1 MGRLAKLSLI
11 GVLVTAML
19 QMATPAQASPLVQS
33 DITHVV
39 TWGETLFSIA
49 RRYGTTVETICAA
62 NAIANP
68 SSIYAGQ
75 QLIIPTTGSGSAAS
89 APGAA
94 AIGGT
99 HVVSPGENLHRIALR
114 YGTTVQTLAQLN
126 GIISPNHVVAGQA
139 LRIPDVILTPATV
152 PQTRDTTRTHTVQPG
167 ETLATIAMRYGAPVW
182 TLAQVNAISNPSL
195 IFPGRILI
203 IPGGNDTTPTTNN
216 MGGEKHVV
224 VNISEQHLYA
234 YQGETLVYSFVA
246 STGTYRSPTR
256 TGTFSVLNKI
266 PNAYGSTWNL
276 QMPYWLGIYWS
287 GGLQNG
293 IHALP
298 ILSNGQQLW
307 AGYLGTPISYGC
319 VVLGTYEARL
329 LYEWVDVGTQVL
341 IQR

>member
-1 MGRLAKLSLI
+1 MGRLARLSLI
-11 GVLVTAML
+11 GVLATVTL
-19 QMATPAQASPLVQS
+19 QMAAPALASPPVQR
-33 DITHVV
+33 DTTHIVA
-39 TWGETLFSIA
+39 WGETLFSIA

-75 QLIIPTTGSGSAAS
+75 QLIIPATGSGSATS
-89 APGAA
+89 APDATA
-94 AIGGT
+94 VGGT

-126 GIISPNHVVAGQA
+126 GIISTNHVVVGQA
-139 LRIPDVILTPATV
+139 LRVPDVVLTPATV
-152 PQTRDTTRTHTVQPG
+152 PPAEDMTKMHTVQPS
-167 ETLATIAMRYGAPVW
+167 ETLATIAMRYGASAW

-195 IFPGRILI
+195 IFPGQVLI
-203 IPGGNDTTPTTNN
+203 IPGGNDTAPAATNT
-216 MGGEKHVV
+216 GGEKHVV
-224 VNISEQHLYA
+224 VDISEQHLYA

-246 STGTYRSPTR
+246 STGMYRSPTR

-298 ILSNGQQLW
+298 ILSNGQRLW

-319 VVLGTYEARL
+319 VVLDTYEARL

>member
-1 MGRLAKLSLI
+1 MGRLARLTLI
-11 GVLVTAML
+11 GVLATVML
-19 QMATPAQASPLVQS
+19 QMASPAQASPPVQS

-39 TWGETLFSIA
+39 AWGETLFSIA

-62 NAIANP
+62 NAIANS

-75 QLIIPTTGSGSAAS
+75 RLIIPTTGSGSTAS
-89 APGAA
+89 APETA
-94 AIGGT
+94 AIRGT
-99 HVVSPGENLHRIALR
+99 HIVSPGENLHRIALR

-126 GIISPNHVVAGQA
+126 GIISPNHVVVGQA
-139 LRIPDVILTPATV
+139 LRIPDVVLTSATV
-152 PQTRDTTRTHTVQPG
+152 PQAGDTIGTHTVQPG
-167 ETLATIAMRYGAPVW
+167 ETLAIIAMRYSASVW

-195 IFPGRILI
+195 IFPGRVLI
-203 IPGGNDTTPTTNN
+203 IPGGDDTASTTTNT
-216 MGGEKHVV
+216 GGEKHVV
-224 VNISEQHLYA
+224 VDISEQHLYA

-256 TGTFSVLNKI
+256 AGTFSVLNKI